1 MASGLSTLDPPPSL
15 SSLQQTQESDDV
27 AAGKQRLS
35 LTQARMRR
43 LWSAGRLAKESGVA
57 PTTILAI
64 ERGAIRR
71 PHLETI
77 EKLATA
83 LELDADG
90 IVWPGYPRG
99 LAGDGDADPS

>member
-1 MASGLSTLDPPPSL
+1 MASGLSIAPLDTAP
-15 SSLQQTQESDDV
+15 TFQEPYDV
-27 AAGKQRLS
+27 AEGKRIT

-43 LWSAGRLAKESGVA
+43 LWSAGKLAKQSGVA

-64 ERGAIRR
+64 ERGAIKR

-83 LELDADG
+83 LEMDADN
-90 IVWPGYPRG
+90 ITWPGYPRG
-99 LAGDGDADPS
+99 LADGDEGEEPQP